1 MLFPEEM
8 TELEL
13 IVPEKDLLAITR
25 ALAGWGVFQQID
37 ASNMGAQVGV
47 VPTESWRDRAAA
59 YALLERQ
66 LTALMQTLSV
76 EEGPPPPAQK
86 NLLDITSIRQQVDQI
101 EQEVKDSTS
110 QLSTNEK
117 KISQLQ
123 NQLRELG
130 PIAGSDLDL
139 AVLRQPRYIHSILGS
154 MPVANIERMKTS
166 LSRTPHV
173 LEILNQERENA
184 IVWLTGTRAN
194 ADILERAAHSAFLTP
209 LDISDEAQNGTPS
222 EMIIALNNSVKA
234 ATEQIGQHKI
244 KINQLRE
251 RYEKDLRDLLW
262 RTRTSRLMAD
272 VMAHYGKLNYTYL
285 IVGWVPSS
293 KEKKL
298 EASLR
303 QVSKSIIIDSRA
315 SKRTGHANQH
325 IPVSMRNP
333 GFLNSFE
340 LVITTY
346 ARPRYEE
353 IDPTILIAVTFPLLF
368 GAMFGDVG
376 HGLILALFGWLL
388 ASKIVPA
395 LRGGARLGWVI
406 IACGLSATV
415 FGFLYGSIF
424 GFEDVLPNS
433 PFFKQFVW
441 LQPLHNP
448 IQILGIAIGVGIF
461 LLIAGILLN
470 LYNAWRARDWGRLLF
485 DSNGLFGLIL
495 YLSFLILVGQAA
507 GKLFAKITI
516 FPGYAIVLAGVGMVV
531 GILAAV
537 IFSEPLKHWI
547 EGHHPLIEGGGVMF
561 AVQSGAELLEK
572 FISMFSNTM
581 SYVRVGAFAVA
592 HGGFCLA
599 IFIVAKLFSGGHD
612 GGIIYWAIVVF
623 GNIFLAFLE
632 GFIVGI
638 QTMRLHY
645 YEFFSKFFT
654 GGGAN
659 YEPLAPLGIK
669 EA

>member
-1 MLFPEEM
+1 
-8 TELEL
+8 
-13 IVPEKDLLAITR
+13 
-25 ALAGWGVFQQID
+25 
-37 ASNMGAQVGV
+37 
-47 VPTESWRDRAAA
+47 
-59 YALLERQ
+59 
-66 LTALMQTLSV
+66 
-76 EEGPPPPAQK
+76 
-86 NLLDITSIRQQVDQI
+86 
-101 EQEVKDSTS
+101 
-110 QLSTNEK
+110 
-117 KISQLQ
+117 
-123 NQLRELG
+123 
-130 PIAGSDLDL
+130 
-139 AVLRQPRYIHSILGS
+139 
-154 MPVANIERMKTS
+154 MKTS

-173 LEILNQERENA
+173 LEILNQDRENA
-184 IVWLTGTRAN
+184 VVWLTGTRAN

-222 EMIIALNNSVKA
+222 EMIIALNISVKA

>member
-8 TELEL
+8 TEMEL
-13 IVPEKDLLAITR
+13 IVAEKDLLAVTR
-25 ALAGWGVFQQID
+25 TVAGWGVFQQVD
-37 ASNMGAQVGV
+37 ASNMGSQVGV
-47 VPTESWRDRAAA
+47 ESTESWRDRAAA

-66 LTALMQTLSV
+66 LTVLIQTLSV
-76 EEGPPPPAQK
+76 EEGLPLPAQPD
-86 NLLDITSIRQQVDQI
+86 LLDIASIRSQVDRI
-101 EQEVKDSTS
+101 EQEVRESTG
-110 QLSTNEK
+110 QLSVNEK
-117 KISQLQ
+117 RISQLQ

-130 PIAGSDLDL
+130 PIADTDLDL
-139 AVLRQPRYIHSILGS
+139 SVLRQPRYIHSILGT
-154 MPVANIERMKTS
+154 MPVANIERMRTS

-173 LEILNQERENA
+173 LDILNQDRENA
-184 IVWLTGTRAN
+184 VVWLTGTRAN
-194 ADILERAAHSAFLTP
+194 ADVLERAAHSAFLTP
-209 LDISDEAQNGTPS
+209 LEISDEAQNGTPS
-222 EMIIALNNSVKA
+222 EMIVSLNNSVKA

-244 KINQLRE
+244 KIDQLRE
-251 RYEKDLRDLLW
+251 RYEKELLDLLW
-262 RTRTSRLMAD
+262 RARTSRMLAD

-293 KEKKL
+293 KKERL

-303 QVSKSIIIDSRA
+303 QVSKTIIIDSRR

-325 IPVSMRNP
+325 IPVAMRNP
-333 GFLNSFE
+333 GFLSSFQS
-340 LVITTY
+340 LTTTY

-353 IDPTILIAVTFPLLF
+353 IDPTILIAVTFPLLY

-376 HGLILALFGWLL
+376 HGLLLALVGWLL
-388 ASKIVPA
+388 ASKIVPQ
-395 LRGGARLGWVI
+395 LRGMASLGWVI
-406 IACGLSATV
+406 VACGLVATV

-433 PFFKQFVW
+433 PFFKRFVW

-448 IQILGIAIGVGIF
+448 IEILGIAIGVGIV
-461 LLIAGILLN
+461 LLNAGIILN
-470 LYNAWRARDWGRLLF
+470 LYNAWRAKDWGRLLF
-485 DSNGLFGLIL
+485 DSNGLFGWIL
-495 YLSFLILVGQAA
+495 YLSFLVLIGWGA
-507 GKLFAKITI
+507 GELFVKRSI
-516 FPGYAIVLAGVGMVV
+516 FPGYAIVLAVV
-531 GILAAV
+531 GLILGILLAV

-547 EGHHPLIEGGGVMF
+547 EGHRPLIEGSGVMF

-572 FISMFSNTM
+572 MISMFSNTL

-599 IFIVAKLFSGGHD
+599 IFILAKLLNGGQD
-612 GGIIYWAIVVF
+612 GGFVYWVVVVF
-623 GNIFLAFLE
+623 GNIGLVFLE
-632 GFIVGI
+632 GFIVYI

-654 GGGAN
+654 GGGAP